1 MSEPKLSTTSTKPC
15 DIGYT
20 MGALLDRY
28 DTLDEESKN
37 ELPKYAV
44 SSGNEKLQSRL
55 MILREGKTGTSLA
68 KLTKELIK
76 LAESYKVPELKF
88 DEQASKQ

>member
-1 MSEPKLSTTSTKPC
+1 
-15 DIGYT
+15 